1 MNRITNESKKVV
13 AMNKYLNM
21 LKILSFLLILGGL
34 TACAWM
40 SAQGEEASSEDAT
53 DTSMTAEQ
61 IMNANAPAEVP
72 APVITDVVIDAP
84 QIVTA
89 PAEQP
94 VVRRDPEDPNQPII
108 RTPEGANELDLE
120 TPLRC
125 DVNWETQQ
133 MVLTLPYSKSAF
145 KLERNG
151 QNDPLPR
158 YAVTGFSF
166 DMMPAERAIVKL
178 LKEADIRVS
187 SADGPYTS
195 ISAND
200 LKGELSAVL
209 KMITDSAGIYYSYNA
224 KDKIL
229 TLSRHANMT
238 LYTPH
243 AKPIMLGLLDVIRGA
258 GITNIVANWADFSL
272 TFDADVETKNKM
284 IELINF
290 FENSPTLVTYDVS
303 VFRLYPYDQQHDIEW
318 IDMLKAFD
326 FGTITTAQTGIIGRI
341 LTTTNDITLEK
352 LQQFLGSQAQIE
364 AVAEGKFV
372 VPNLWLSRFDIGK
385 CSNKKN
391 RDNYGMSILAKASLE
406 RNNNIFSDITLE
418 ETNGQITSFKIRNKL
433 GENFLIIGLPNELF
447 GIKSPKSET
456 VIFMVPRLVRTLKTN
471 ERIKNKL

>member
-1 MNRITNESKKVV
+1 MIK
-13 AMNKYLNM
+13 LNT
-21 LKILSFLLILGGL
+21 LKILGLMAAAYGLAACTQMVDLGLIEPVV
-34 TACAWM
+34 
-40 SAQGEEASSEDAT
+40 EEDPNAIALPMDMT
-53 DTSMTAEQ
+53 DSVIIEQ
-61 IMNANAPAEVP
+61 
-72 APVITDVVIDAP
+72 P

-133 MVLTLPYSKSAF
+133 MVLTLPYSKSSF

-151 QNDPLPR
+151 TNDPLPR
-158 YAVTGFSF
+158 YEVTGFSF
-166 DMMPAERAIVKL
+166 DMMPAEQAVVKL

-224 KDKIL
+224 KEKIL
-229 TLSRHANMT
+229 TLNRHANMT

-243 AKPIMLGLLDVIRGA
+243 AKPIMMGLLDVIRGA

-272 TFDADVETKNKM
+272 TFDADVETRNKM

-290 FENSPTLVTYDVS
+290 FEDNPTLVAYDVS
-303 VFRLYPYDQQHDIEW
+303 VFRLYPYNQSQDIEW

-326 FGTITTAQTGIIGRI
+326 FGSITTAQSGQIGRI
-341 LTTTNDITLEK
+341 LTTTNDINIEK
-352 LQQFLGSQAQIE
+352 LRQFIGNQAQIE
-364 AVAEGKFV
+364 SVAEGKFV

-385 CSNKKN
+385 CSNRKN

-406 RNNNIFSDITLE
+406 KNNNIFSDITLE
-418 ETNGQITSFKIRNKL
+418 ETDGQISSFKIRNKL

-471 ERIKNKL
+471 EKIKNKL

>member
-1 MNRITNESKKVV
+1 MIK
-13 AMNKYLNM
+13 LNT
-21 LKILSFLLILGGL
+21 LKILGLMAAAYGLAACTQMVDLGLIEPVV
-34 TACAWM
+34 
-40 SAQGEEASSEDAT
+40 EEDPNAVALPMDMT
-53 DTSMTAEQ
+53 DSVIIEQ
-61 IMNANAPAEVP
+61 
-72 APVITDVVIDAP
+72 P

-151 QNDPLPR
+151 TNDPLPR
-158 YAVTGFSF
+158 YEVTGFSF
-166 DMMPAERAIVKL
+166 DMMPAEQAVVKL

-224 KDKIL
+224 KEKIL

-243 AKPIMLGLLDVIRGA
+243 AKPIMMGLLDVIRGA

-272 TFDADVETKNKM
+272 TFDADVETRNKM

-290 FENSPTLVTYDVS
+290 FEDNPTLVAYDVS
-303 VFRLYPYDQQHDIEW
+303 VFRLYPYNQSQDIEW

-326 FGTITTAQTGIIGRI
+326 FGSITTAQSGQIGRI
-341 LTTTNDITLEK
+341 LTTTNDIN
-352 LQQFLGSQAQIE
+352 IE
-364 AVAEGKFV
+364 
-372 VPNLWLSRFDIGK
+372 S
-385 CSNKKN
+385 
-391 RDNYGMSILAKASLE
+391 SI
-406 RNNNIFSDITLE
+406 IIT
-418 ETNGQITSFKIRNKL
+418 R
-433 GENFLIIGLPNELF
+433 
-447 GIKSPKSET
+447 
-456 VIFMVPRLVRTLKTN
+456 
-471 ERIKNKL
+471 